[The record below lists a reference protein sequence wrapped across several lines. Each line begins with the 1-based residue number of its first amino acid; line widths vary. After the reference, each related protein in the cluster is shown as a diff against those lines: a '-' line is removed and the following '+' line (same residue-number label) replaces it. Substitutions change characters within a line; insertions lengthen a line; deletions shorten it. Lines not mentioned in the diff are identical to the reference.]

1 MIPKI
6 WLAPLHGITSR
17 TFRNTLCR
25 HLGGIDFFMSPFL
38 PAQTRGKLNRKVWQD
53 IFPELNTA
61 APLIPQL
68 MGNRPE
74 QFVDTLTMLNEQFG
88 YERFNINIGCPSS
101 PVVRHTRGCGLM
113 PHPDIVEE
121 MVSAITSKTPYRL
134 SLKMRLGLHTPD
146 EGRELLQRLNGYP
159 LDFLVIH
166 PRLGDE
172 QYTGT
177 PHLELFEEF
186 CQLTKH
192 NILYSG
198 DIFTVEDFRKL
209 SERFPSVSAWML
221 GRGLQD
227 LVESLLPIRGESG
240 TLANLKELWHYF
252 SAFTHTSDED
262 LQKLLR
268 INDLQTFCGE
278 IERYI

>member
-1 MIPKI
+1 MN
-6 WLAPLHGITSR
+6 AR
-17 TFRNTLCR
+17 
-25 HLGGIDFFMSPFL
+25 SPS
-38 PAQTRGKLNRKVWQD
+38 T
-53 IFPELNTA
+53 T
-61 APLIPQL
+61 
-68 MGNRPE
+68 
-74 QFVDTLTMLNEQFG
+74 
-88 YERFNINIGCPSS
+88 
-101 PVVRHTRGCGLM
+101 
-113 PHPDIVEE
+113 IVEE

-177 PHLELFEEF
+177 PHLDLFEEF

-198 DIFTVEDFRKL
+198 DIFTVEDFRIL

-221 GRGLQD
+221 GRGLLFNPFLAKEIKGMDSGDKAARFGAFHQD

-268 INDLQTFCGE
+268 INDLQAFCGE